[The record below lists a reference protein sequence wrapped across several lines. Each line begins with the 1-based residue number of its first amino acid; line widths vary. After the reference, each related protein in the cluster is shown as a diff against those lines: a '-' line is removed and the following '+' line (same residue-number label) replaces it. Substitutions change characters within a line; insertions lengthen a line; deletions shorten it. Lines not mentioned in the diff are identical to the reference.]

1 MVNQEF
7 SRKVQNLWKKNDTLI
22 ILFFLLAIFFSYT
35 LFLALNLDWN
45 ITPDEPVQFSYSK
58 QFSNTLG
65 IPADSYDT
73 YSYGGIIKQWPFLF
87 YWINGRI
94 INLINFI
101 SPSINDWQ
109 LLVTLRIINIFY
121 SLGTLIF
128 CYLFSK
134 ELIRKKW
141 WQLLPVF
148 LLTNTINFVFVA
160 GGLSY
165 DNLLNMFAIAGL
177 YFLVRVFKHKDFVV
191 NSLAWMIFISAG
203 TLTKRSALPLAL
215 AMGVVWILFI
225 IKNHRQILP
234 LKFDN
239 KKVLLSI
246 ISLLLIIGNL
256 WIYGYNLVVYKSI
269 LPTCTDILTKEQCN
283 LTQYA
288 WRLEN
293 YALDEKLTI
302 EESKDLGYPG
312 PINYLFSK
320 WILNFFARLYGP
332 HGNSVAYG
340 SVPVSIAHIILFF
353 WLVAITVFY
362 YRDFS
367 FTIVSLLFIFIFY
380 MAILINE
387 SYQSELIF
395 GFKGVRIQ
403 GRYIIPVIGIIY
415 TFLSKVLSNV
425 PRKLVRLPVLII
437 TVLVYLYSG
446 PLTFILKYNQVFVEW
461 FINR

>member
-1 MVNQEF
+1 
-7 SRKVQNLWKKNDTLI
+7 
-22 ILFFLLAIFFSYT
+22 
-35 LFLALNLDWN
+35 
-45 ITPDEPVQFSYSK
+45 
-58 QFSNTLG
+58 
-65 IPADSYDT
+65 
-73 YSYGGIIKQWPFLF
+73 
-87 YWINGRI
+87 
-94 INLINFI
+94 
-101 SPSINDWQ
+101 
-109 LLVTLRIINIFY
+109 
-121 SLGTLIF
+121 
-128 CYLFSK
+128 
-134 ELIRKKW
+134 
-141 WQLLPVF
+141 
-148 LLTNTINFVFVA
+148 LTNTINFVFVA

-165 DNLLNMFAIAGL
+165 DNLLNMFAIVGL

-239 KKVLLSI
+239 KKVLFSI

-283 LTQYA
+283 LAQYA